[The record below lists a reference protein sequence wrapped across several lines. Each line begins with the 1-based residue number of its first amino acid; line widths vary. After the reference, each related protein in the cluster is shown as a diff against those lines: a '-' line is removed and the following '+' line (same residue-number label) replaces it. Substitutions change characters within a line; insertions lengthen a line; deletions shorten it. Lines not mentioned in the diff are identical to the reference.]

1 MKSLALL
8 GLGSKYWKIA
18 PTLEALPREVAIQVF
33 DNTEGL
39 FGNPFPNLRRL
50 CKTGKVKVVEVQI
63 SYTKITHKLVEMS
76 VLRKRLPLWKAF
88 AAEFPKITFYISH
101 TTEHFATTLSS
112 LRDRMDLIE
121 SFGFLAVNNPE
132 PGRGAVMMGEFNET
146 HKQGAFPGQYIS
158 SMDGLDTTGKADV
171 LSWVQSHCRAL
182 FRYGWGPLCN
192 LNDGNQPADP
202 AKRTASPST
211 KYLKMLAHISECPP
225 DAEKPQCFTARP
237 LKSPWL
243 YKTMSQD
250 TNDSREDKPLLISSE
265 KHPGAEI
272 YTVNNVRLG
281 TFPYYDTYTG
291 GMFRYYSGLRG
302 GIGLWGYEIAN
313 RAIAKSTSPWVWFKL
328 GNKYWG
334 PVHPA
339 FRAGYFE
346 GGPREE

>member
-63 SYTKITHKLVEMS
+63 SYTKITHKLVGIS

-112 LRDRMDLIE
+112 LRYRMDLIE

-158 SMDGLDTTGKADV
+158 SMDGLDVTGKADV
-171 LSWVQSHCRAL
+171 LSWVRSHRNAM
-182 FRYGWGPLCN
+182 FRYGWGALCN
-192 LNDGNQPADP
+192 LQDGSQPADP
-202 AKRTASPST
+202 AKRKASPSV
-211 KYLKMLAHISECPP
+211 KYLKMLAHISECPD
-225 DAEKPQCFTARP
+225 DAPSPRGFSASA

-250 TNDSREDKPLLISSE
+250 TNDSREDKPLLIASV
-265 KHPGAEI
+265 KADNVQLVTFTGARI
-272 YTVNNVRLG
+272 GV
-281 TFPYYDTYTG
+281 FPYFGTYLD

-302 GIGLWGYEIAN
+302 GLNMWGYEIAQHAT
-313 RAIAKSTSPWVWFKL
+313 AISASPWVWFKF

-346 GGPREE
+346 GGPQ